1 MSSRSIRSLGA
12 ATLFVAMAVMAP
24 ETAIAADPLLPTA
37 GAWVAIATDGGGKW
51 VTGGDTAAGVSTWPE
66 SAITELQFQFVKTG
80 NGPDTLTSVNLQR
93 PRGQYERPFG
103 LPIGAQPSTVLITLR
118 KPAAGGQADWFIARL
133 TDPKVK
139 FDEVRT
145 SRGSTTG
152 TEILELSFSKVVVS
166 HRVETAQGYG
176 PYTEVPPQFDIQD
189 NVALL
194 PSATSP
200 ASREGSA
207 LGELRR

>member
-1 MSSRSIRSLGA
+1 MVSGRIRSLGA
-12 ATLFVAMAVMAP
+12 AALFSALAVMAP

-37 GAWVAIATDGGGKW
+37 GAWVAIATDGGSKW
-51 VTGGDTAAGVSTWPE
+51 VTGGDTAAGVATWPE
-66 SAITELQFQFVKTG
+66 SAIAQFQFQFVKSG

-93 PRGQYERPFG
+93 PRGQYERPLG
-103 LPIGAQPSTVLITLR
+103 LPIGAQPTTVLITLR

-145 SRGSTTG
+145 SKGSTTG

-166 HRVETAQGYG
+166 HRVQTAEGYG

-189 NVALL
+189 NVALV

-200 ASREGSA
+200 VSRQGA
-207 LGELRR
+207 LGGEHVR